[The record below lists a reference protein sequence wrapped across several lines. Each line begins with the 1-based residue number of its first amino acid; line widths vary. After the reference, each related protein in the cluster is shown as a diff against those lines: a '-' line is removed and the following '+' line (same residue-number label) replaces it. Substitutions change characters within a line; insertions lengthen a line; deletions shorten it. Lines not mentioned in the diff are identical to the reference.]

1 MEGEQRRL
9 PGRQAG
15 SALPTPLT
23 RLFIPSYAAT
33 MRNMSVLELLF
44 ALLLVC
50 LLAGV
55 GVVAVL
61 VWSIVR
67 RTEGNARDVAELK
80 ARVQAGGQAHETSAA
95 EVRERLANTQSAM
108 EGLRA
113 ALSARQPIEEEA
125 RASLKRLEHVIAG
138 SSSRGAAGEN
148 ILEEALRHLPPEM
161 LQRNVWVGGKVV
173 ELALRLPGGKLL
185 PMDSKWVSSVAL
197 EQLADPGLDATRR
210 AQLTAQ
216 VEREV
221 ERRVREVSQYI
232 DPGTTSPFALAVIPD
247 AAYDVCRSAIVS
259 AHKRHVMVVGYAM
272 ALPYLLTLYQL
283 HLQFAR
289 TVDMEKLQSALID
302 IERQVDVLEG
312 ILENKVQRS
321 LTVLQ
326 NAYTEGKQASAKIRA
341 STQSA
346 QISSPSNGEMAPG
359 DGAAAGDKVFSS
371 PSHGEVARS
380 AGGAAGDNVFS
391 SPSHGEVTRSAGGAA
406 GDNVSTG
413 SPDAV
418 PELST
423 DTLRLALIDSVQ

>member
-1 MEGEQRRL
+1 
-9 PGRQAG
+9 
-15 SALPTPLT
+15 
-23 RLFIPSYAAT
+23 

-50 LLAGV
+50 LVGGIGFVGFLAWN
-55 GVVAVL
+55 L
-61 VWSIVR
+61 VR
-67 RTEGNARDVAELK
+67 RAEGQARDVAELK
-80 ARVQAGGQAHETSAA
+80 ARLQSGGQTQESQAA
-95 EVRERLANTQSAM
+95 ELRERLTHTQVVV
-108 EGLRA
+108 EGLRS
-113 ALSARQPIEEEA
+113 ALAARQRVQEEA
-125 RASLKRLEHVIAG
+125 RASLRRLERVIAG
-138 SSSRGAAGEN
+138 GSSLGAAGEH

-161 LQRNVWVGGKVV
+161 LQRNVWVGGRVV

-197 EQLADPGLDATRR
+197 EQLAEPGLDANRR
-210 AQLTAQ
+210 AQLTGQ

-232 DPGTTSPFALAVIPD
+232 DPAITSPFALAVIPD

-259 AHKRHVMVVGYAM
+259 AHSRHVMVVGYAM

-312 ILENKVQRS
+312 ILENRVQRS

-341 STQSA
+341 SAQGV
-346 QISSPSNGEMAPG
+346 QISSPSHEV
-359 DGAAAGDKVFSS
+359 GAVDQL
-371 PSHGEVARS
+371 
-380 AGGAAGDNVFS
+380 
-391 SPSHGEVTRSAGGAA
+391 
-406 GDNVSTG
+406 STG
-413 SPDAV
+413 SPDAAAEV
-418 PELST
+418 ST
-423 DTLRLALIDSVQ
+423 DTFRLALLDSVQ

>member
-1 MEGEQRRL
+1 
-9 PGRQAG
+9 
-15 SALPTPLT
+15 
-23 RLFIPSYAAT
+23 

-50 LLAGV
+50 LGV
-55 GVVAVL
+55 GIGFVIFLAWNL
-61 VWSIVR
+61 LR
-67 RTEGNARDVAELK
+67 RAEGQARDVAELK
-80 ARVQAGGQAHETSAA
+80 ARLQSGGQTQESQAA
-95 EVRERLANTQSAM
+95 ELREGLSHTQVVM
-108 EGLRA
+108 EGLRS
-113 ALSARQPIEEEA
+113 ALAARQPIEEEA
-125 RASLKRLEHVIAG
+125 RASLKRLENVIAG

-185 PMDSKWVSSVAL
+185 PMDSKWVSSLAL
-197 EQLADPGLDATRR
+197 EQLAEPGLDAGRR
-210 AQLTAQ
+210 AQLSAQ

-232 DPGTTSPFALAVIPD
+232 DPATTSPFALAVIPD
-247 AAYDVCRSAIVS
+247 AAYDVCRGAIVN

-283 HLQFAR
+283 HMQFAR

-326 NAYTEGKQASAKIRA
+326 NAYTEGKPASAKIRA
-341 STQSA
+341 SAQGV
-346 QISSPSNGEMAPG
+346 QISSPSHEV
-359 DGAAAGDKVFSS
+359 GAVDQLSI
-371 PSHGEVARS
+371 
-380 AGGAAGDNVFS
+380 
-391 SPSHGEVTRSAGGAA
+391 
-406 GDNVSTG
+406 G
-413 SPDAV
+413 SPDAAAEV
-418 PELST
+418 ST
-423 DTLRLALIDSVQ
+423 DTFRLALLDSVQ

>member
-1 MEGEQRRL
+1 
-9 PGRQAG
+9 
-15 SALPTPLT
+15 
-23 RLFIPSYAAT
+23 
-33 MRNMSVLELLF
+33 MRKMSVLELLF

-50 LLAGV
+50 LMAGTAVV
-55 GVVAVL
+55 GAL
-61 VWSIVR
+61 VWGLGR
-67 RTEGNARDVAELK
+67 RAEAQARDVAELK
-80 ARVQAGGQAHETSAA
+80 ARLQSGGQTQETQAV
-95 EVRERLANTQSAM
+95 EIRERLAQAQSAM
-108 EGLRA
+108 EGLRSA
-113 ALSARQPIEEEA
+113 ISARQPIEEEA
-125 RASLKRLEHVIAG
+125 RASLKRLESVIAG
-138 SSSRGAAGEN
+138 SSSRGAAGEH

-380 AGGAAGDNVFS
+380 AGGAAGDNV
-391 SPSHGEVTRSAGGAA
+391 
-406 GDNVSTG
+406 STG
-413 SPDAV
+413 SPDAAA
-418 PELST
+418 ELST